1 MLRSC
6 CVFWPTKGSITV
18 MSSQSTG
25 IATGAGQD
33 TFLDRLG
40 SLLLEVIR
48 DSLGILRLAVSSVP
62 EAFSAPQPARQC
74 IHKIWFEQVRFTGVD
89 ALALCCAVG
98 GIVGAIVTI
107 QSMAILPQVGAAD
120 SLGRVMAMV
129 VIRELGPLLVAFIII
144 GRSATAVSVELGT
157 MVVGEETAALR
168 SLGIPLRAYVVFPR
182 IAGITTATI
191 GLLIYFDLAAI
202 ICGYLVCNLIVSLP
216 PWFFLTSLARHT
228 QAVDV
233 VATFAKGFLF
243 GSIISSVACYYGLSV
258 RRSPTEIPQA
268 ATKTVVVAILL
279 CLCADLVLALG
290 FLGL

>member
-1 MLRSC
+1 MQVGRI
-6 CVFWPTKGSITV
+6 GGTV
-18 MSSQSTG
+18 TSSQTAR
-25 IATGAGQD
+25 IATPAASGS
-33 TFLDRLG
+33 FPDRLG
-40 SLLLEVIR
+40 SLLVGVVR

-62 EAFSAPQPARQC
+62 EAFRAPESARRC
-74 IHKIWFEQVRFTGVD
+74 IHRIWFEQVRFTGVN

-168 SLGIPLRAYVVFPR
+168 SLGIPLRPYVVFPR

-202 ICGYLVCNLIVSLP
+202 ICGYLVSSLLISLP
-216 PWFFLTSLARHT
+216 PGFFLSSLARHT

-233 VATFAKGFLF
+233 LATFAKGFLF

-279 CLCADLVLALG
+279 CLCADLLLALG
-290 FLGL
+290 FLGP